1 VRNDHRASRGHRNIK
16 CCFAVARREVLI
28 EVLRPPRARG
38 SQRTSNGRGTIRFS
52 FLFRT
57 LGSSGK
63 SLARSQEVCVR
74 SPFKRSP
81 MRLRRNLGL
90 SLPRWPAPSQRAVT
104 VA

>member
-16 CCFAVARREVLI
+16 YCFAVARREVLI

-38 SQRTSNGRGTIRFS
+38 SQRTSNGRGTIRFN

-63 SLARSQEVCVR
+63 SLARSQEICVR

-81 MRLRRNLGL
+81 GASMRLRRNLGL
-90 SLPRWPAPSQRAVT
+90 SLPRWPAPS
-104 VA
+104 